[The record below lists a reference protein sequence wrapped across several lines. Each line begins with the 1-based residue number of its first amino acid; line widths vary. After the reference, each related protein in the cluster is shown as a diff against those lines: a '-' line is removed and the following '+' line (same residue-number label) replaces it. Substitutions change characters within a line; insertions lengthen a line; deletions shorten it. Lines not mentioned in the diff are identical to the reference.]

1 MAGIDTLIAR
11 RLAGK
16 NMTPAEERKARD
28 TERLAWAQR
37 MASQRP
43 SGRYGGA
50 AARAQLAKEEQ
61 DRQMRE
67 LRQSVTSGTAES
79 EGYIKTG
86 RYAKGGAKPDTTRTR
101 R

>member
-1 MAGIDTLIAR
+1 
-11 RLAGK
+11 
-16 NMTPAEERKARD
+16 
-28 TERLAWAQR
+28 

-50 AARAQLAKEEQ
+50 EARAQLAKEEQ
-61 DRQMRE
+61 QRQMRE

-79 EGYIKTG
+79 EGYIRTG